1 MPSTVLILNIQYH
14 WYSSEK
20 DDVITFAVTYYTW
33 DIYLSQVYTFLLLF
47 FSTPS
52 YAAFT
57 TTNANNIH
65 SAVLGASYNYL
76 VRPAELTN
84 VYLEFVIFSINSVK
98 WQDDRLI
105 WTPASYGDIDM
116 IFTAPSKIWKPEII
130 VENSVAGM
138 EIIGPDNML
147 FQIKSTGEVRW
158 DPPGLYDVHCEMD
171 VTYFPF
177 DYQTCYLQV
186 TSWVY
191 DTNKVNLTRATDYVN
206 TEDYNENGEWV
217 LYSNSVT
224 ETSRTEEGETF
235 STVNFVLTLKRRS
248 GYYLSQIIFPIL
260 VISFLTNITFLLP
273 TDSGEK
279 ISFILTVLLSLAVL
293 LTLIGD
299 TVYLS
304 IVLSLSGIV
313 ILVTVLNLRLF
324 LKAKQKEVP
333 NWLKKF
339 TTAILVPCSCQ
350 SPKAGEDSAKV
361 EPFIKEKSNAVS
373 VIDFEGEKVD
383 VVENNKLKNKT
394 LKRRSR
400 RKEEFEKSPDTVERD
415 PDFPYLCRDIS
426 GMLDWF
432 FFHLFNL
439 FNVILTIIFMAILA
453 AGSQPK

>member
-1 MPSTVLILNIQYH
+1 MAIVMCFKLVSILVA
-14 WYSSEK
+14 S
-20 DDVITFAVTYYTW
+20 
-33 DIYLSQVYTFLLLF
+33 LLF
-47 FSTPS
+47 AAPT

-84 VYLEFVIFSINSVK
+84 VYMEFVIFSINSVDLKSQTISLSGWLTIK

-147 FQIKSTGEVRW
+147 FQIKSSGEVRW

-191 DTNKVNLTRATDYVN
+191 DTSKVNLTKATDYVN

-224 ETSRTEEGETF
+224 ETTRTEEGETF

-248 GYYLSQIIFPIL
+248 GYYLSQIIFPVL

-299 TVYLS
+299 SMPTTSRHISILSVYLS
-304 IVLSLSGIV
+304 MVLSLSGIV

-324 LKAKQKEVP
+324 LKAKQNEVP
-333 NWLKKF
+333 NWLKRL
-339 TTAILVPCSCQ
+339 TTAILIPCSCQ
-350 SPKAGEDSAKV
+350 SSKAGEDSAKV
-361 EPFIKEKSNAVS
+361 ELFRKEKSNAVS

-400 RKEEFEKSPDTVERD
+400 KKEEFEKNPDRVERD
-415 PDFPYLCRDIS
+415 SEFPYLCREIS

-439 FNVILTIIFMAILA
+439 FNAILTIIFMAILA

>member
-1 MPSTVLILNIQYH
+1 MAIVMCFKLVSILVA
-14 WYSSEK
+14 S
-20 DDVITFAVTYYTW
+20 
-33 DIYLSQVYTFLLLF
+33 LLF
-47 FSTPS
+47 AAPT

-84 VYLEFVIFSINSVK
+84 VYMEFVIFSINSVDLKSQTISLSGWLTIK

-147 FQIKSTGEVRW
+147 FQIKSSGEVRW

-191 DTNKVNLTRATDYVN
+191 DTSKVNLTKATDYVN

-224 ETSRTEEGETF
+224 ETTRTEEGETF

-248 GYYLSQIIFPIL
+248 GYYLSQIIFPVL

-299 TVYLS
+299 SMPTTSRHISILSVYLS
-304 IVLSLSGIV
+304 MVLSLSGIV

-324 LKAKQKEVP
+324 LKAKQNEVP
-333 NWLKKF
+333 NWLKRF
-339 TTAILVPCSCQ
+339 TTAILIPCSCQ
-350 SPKAGEDSAKV
+350 SSKAGEDSAKV
-361 EPFIKEKSNAVS
+361 ELFRKEKSNAVS

-400 RKEEFEKSPDTVERD
+400 KKEEFEKNPDRVERD
-415 PDFPYLCRDIS
+415 SEFPYLCREIS

-439 FNVILTIIFMAILA
+439 FNAILTIIFMAILA

>member
-1 MPSTVLILNIQYH
+1 MVVCIKLLSILV
-14 WYSSEK
+14 SS
-20 DDVITFAVTYYTW
+20 
-33 DIYLSQVYTFLLLF
+33 LLF
-47 FSTPS
+47 VAPS

-84 VYLEFVIFSINSVK
+84 VYLEFVIFSINSVDMKSQTVSLSGWLTVK
-98 WQDDRLI
+98 WQDDRLT

-147 FQIKSTGEVRW
+147 FQIKSSGEVRW

-235 STVNFVLTLKRRS
+235 STVNFALTLKRRS

-279 ISFILTVLLSLAVL
+279 ISFILTILLSLAVL

-299 TVYLS
+299 SMPTTSRHTSILSVYLS

-333 NWLKKF
+333 NWLKRL
-339 TTAILVPCSCQ
+339 TMAILVPCSCQ

>member
-1 MPSTVLILNIQYH
+1 MVMCIKLLSVL
-14 WYSSEK
+14 
-20 DDVITFAVTYYTW
+20 VVP
-33 DIYLSQVYTFLLLF
+33 LLF
-47 FSTPS
+47 VGPCF
-52 YAAFT
+52 AAFT

-84 VYLEFVIFSINSVK
+84 VYMEFVIFSINSVDLKSQTISLSGWLTIK

-105 WTPASYGDIDM
+105 WTPASYGDINM
-116 IFTAPSKIWKPEII
+116 IYTVPSKIWKPEVI

-177 DYQTCYLQV
+177 DYQICYLQV

-191 DTNKVNLTRATDYVN
+191 DTNKVNLTKATDYVN
-206 TEDYNENGEWV
+206 TEDYNENGEWI
-217 LYSNSVT
+217 LHSTSVT
-224 ETSRTEEGETF
+224 ETTRTEEGETF

-299 TVYLS
+299 SMPTTSRHTSILSVYLS
-304 IVLSLSGIV
+304 MVLSLSGIV

-324 LKAKQKEVP
+324 LKVKQKEVP
-333 NWLKKF
+333 NWLRKF
-339 TTAILVPCSCQ
+339 TTSVLIPCSGRT
-350 SPKAGEDSAKV
+350 PMAGEDSAKV
-361 EPFIKEKSNAVS
+361 EVFRKEKSNAVS
-373 VIDFEGEKVD
+373 VVEFDGDKID

-400 RKEEFEKSPDTVERD
+400 RKEEFEENPDMIERD
-415 PDFPYLCRDIS
+415 PEFPYLCRDIS
-426 GMLDWF
+426 GLLDWF
-432 FFHLFNL
+432 FFHLFNF
-439 FNVILTIIFMAILA
+439 FNVILTIVFMAILA

>member
-1 MPSTVLILNIQYH
+1 
-14 WYSSEK
+14 
-20 DDVITFAVTYYTW
+20 
-33 DIYLSQVYTFLLLF
+33 
-47 FSTPS
+47 
-52 YAAFT
+52 
-57 TTNANNIH
+57 
-65 SAVLGASYNYL
+65 
-76 VRPAELTN
+76 
-84 VYLEFVIFSINSVK
+84 
-98 WQDDRLI
+98 
-105 WTPASYGDIDM
+105 
-116 IFTAPSKIWKPEII
+116 
-130 VENSVAGM
+130 M

-206 TEDYNENGEWV
+206 TKDYNENGEWV

-299 TVYLS
+299 SMPTTSRHTS
-304 IVLSLSGIV
+304 ILC
-313 ILVTVLNLRLF
+313 TFKLRS
-324 LKAKQKEVP
+324 KMI
-333 NWLKKF
+333 KF
-339 TTAILVPCSCQ
+339 FC
-350 SPKAGEDSAKV
+350 
-361 EPFIKEKSNAVS
+361 
-373 VIDFEGEKVD
+373 
-383 VVENNKLKNKT
+383 
-394 LKRRSR
+394 
-400 RKEEFEKSPDTVERD
+400 
-415 PDFPYLCRDIS
+415 
-426 GMLDWF
+426 
-432 FFHLFNL
+432 
-439 FNVILTIIFMAILA
+439 
-453 AGSQPK
+453 

>member
-1 MPSTVLILNIQYH
+1 MAIVMCFKLVSILVA
-14 WYSSEK
+14 S
-20 DDVITFAVTYYTW
+20 
-33 DIYLSQVYTFLLLF
+33 LLF
-47 FSTPS
+47 AAPT

-84 VYLEFVIFSINSVK
+84 VYMEFVIFSINSVDLKSQTISLSGWLTIK

-147 FQIKSTGEVRW
+147 FQIKSSGEVRW

-191 DTNKVNLTRATDYVN
+191 DTSKVNLTKATDYVN

-224 ETSRTEEGETF
+224 ETTRTEEGETF

-299 TVYLS
+299 SMPTTSRHISILSVYLS
-304 IVLSLSGIV
+304 MVLSLSGIV

-324 LKAKQKEVP
+324 LKAKQNEVP
-333 NWLKKF
+333 NWLKRF
-339 TTAILVPCSCQ
+339 TTAILIPCSCQ
-350 SPKAGEDSAKV
+350 SSKAGEDSAKV
-361 EPFIKEKSNAVS
+361 ELFRKEKSNAVS

-400 RKEEFEKSPDTVERD
+400 KKEEFEKNPDRVERD
-415 PDFPYLCRDIS
+415 SEFPYLCREIS

-439 FNVILTIIFMAILA
+439 FNAILTIIFMAILA

>member
-1 MPSTVLILNIQYH
+1 MCFKLVSILVA
-14 WYSSEK
+14 S
-20 DDVITFAVTYYTW
+20 
-33 DIYLSQVYTFLLLF
+33 LLF
-47 FSTPS
+47 AAPT

-84 VYLEFVIFSINSVK
+84 VYMEFVIFSINSVDLKSQTISLSGWLTIK

-147 FQIKSTGEVRW
+147 FQIKSSGEVRW

-191 DTNKVNLTRATDYVN
+191 DTSKVNLTKATDYVN

-224 ETSRTEEGETF
+224 ETTRTEEGETF

-248 GYYLSQIIFPIL
+248 GYYLSQIIFPVL

-299 TVYLS
+299 SMPTTSRHISILSVYLS
-304 IVLSLSGIV
+304 MVLSLSGIV

-324 LKAKQKEVP
+324 LKAKQNEVP
-333 NWLKKF
+333 NWLKRF
-339 TTAILVPCSCQ
+339 TTAILIPCSCQ
-350 SPKAGEDSAKV
+350 SSKAGEDSAKV
-361 EPFIKEKSNAVS
+361 ELFRKEKSNAVS

-400 RKEEFEKSPDTVERD
+400 KKEEFEENPDRVEKD
-415 PDFPYLCRDIS
+415 PEFPYLCREIS

-439 FNVILTIIFMAILA
+439 FNAILTIIFMAILA

>member
-1 MPSTVLILNIQYH
+1 MCFKLVSILVA
-14 WYSSEK
+14 S
-20 DDVITFAVTYYTW
+20 
-33 DIYLSQVYTFLLLF
+33 LLF
-47 FSTPS
+47 AAPT

-84 VYLEFVIFSINSVK
+84 VYMEFVIFSINSVDLKSQTISLSGWLTIK

-147 FQIKSTGEVRW
+147 FQIKSSGEVRW

-191 DTNKVNLTRATDYVN
+191 DTSKVNLTKATDYVN

-224 ETSRTEEGETF
+224 ETTRTEEGETF

-248 GYYLSQIIFPIL
+248 GYYLSQIIFPVL

-299 TVYLS
+299 SMPTTSRHISILSVYLS
-304 IVLSLSGIV
+304 MVLSLSGIV

-324 LKAKQKEVP
+324 LKAKQNEVP
-333 NWLKKF
+333 NWLKRL
-339 TTAILVPCSCQ
+339 TTAILIPCSCQ
-350 SPKAGEDSAKV
+350 SSKAGEDSAKV
-361 EPFIKEKSNAVS
+361 ELFRKEKSNAVS

-400 RKEEFEKSPDTVERD
+400 KKEEFEKNPDRVERD
-415 PDFPYLCRDIS
+415 SEFPYLCREIS

-439 FNVILTIIFMAILA
+439 FNAILTIIFMAILA